1 MKYNILLI
9 STLLLLLGMKVL
21 QAQEVQQSQ
30 EKINTVE
37 IVGDTNLNYYVYPN
51 SSSKDTS
58 LLLNSGNEN
67 TKANNTKKKVALV
80 LSGGG
85 ARGIAHIGVIEE
97 LEKQGYEIVSISGTS
112 MGALV
117 GAVYALGKMEEFKN
131 WICTMD
137 KLDTYKFIDFSFS
150 SQGLVKGDKVLKKMK
165 EFIPDRN
172 IEDLEINYS
181 ATATDITNKEEVV
194 FTKGSIYEAV
204 RASVAIPTVFT
215 PVKMGNSLLVDGG
228 VMNPVPINHVKRT
241 KGDILIVVHVN
252 AEVPV
257 FKPPITIDEEN
268 KRQSKYQKNIDAF
281 QNEFNSKTKNE
292 KLGYFKLINK
302 TIGLLTYQIS
312 KMTIEKYPPDI
323 LINVSRES
331 CNIFDFYKA
340 EELVEIGRHAAIN
353 SLKEYNNKLD

>member
-1 MKYNILLI
+1 
-9 STLLLLLGMKVL
+9 
-21 QAQEVQQSQ
+21 
-30 EKINTVE
+30 
-37 IVGDTNLNYYVYPN
+37 
-51 SSSKDTS
+51 
-58 LLLNSGNEN
+58 
-67 TKANNTKKKVALV
+67 
-80 LSGGG
+80 
-85 ARGIAHIGVIEE
+85 
-97 LEKQGYEIVSISGTS
+97 
-112 MGALV
+112 
-117 GAVYALGKMEEFKN
+117 
-131 WICTMD
+131 
-137 KLDTYKFIDFSFS
+137 
-150 SQGLVKGDKVLKKMK
+150 
-165 EFIPDRN
+165 
-172 IEDLEINYS
+172 
-181 ATATDITNKEEVV
+181 
-194 FTKGSIYEAV
+194 
-204 RASVAIPTVFT
+204 
-215 PVKMGNSLLVDGG
+215 MGNSLLVDGG